1 MISRTWPGPRW
12 TKTLSLEAADGISI
26 DAPVCVR
33 KATRTAANV
42 EFSASMVRRLPS
54 QVTAG
59 GCGGVCSAVGGV
71 GATASGTTDVG
82 TAGVGVDGFTAA
94 AGGLSLRTEFVAGA
108 GVACARAKDDMDR
121 TLVKQRQDRDLPIL
135 RGASFAKP
143 LPGTCDTALPFPLRP
158 ISENSRADRTSL
170 TNSRPRTIVLSN
182 LSSLKSRPRDIAGL
196 LPASEPSG

>member
-59 GCGGVCSAVGGV
+59 GCGGVCSAVGGA
-71 GATASGTTDVG
+71 GATASGPTDVG
-82 TAGVGVDGFTAA
+82 TAGAGVDGVTAET
-94 AGGLSLRTEFVAGA
+94 GGLSLQADFLAGVAGA
-108 GVACARAKDDMDR
+108 CAKDDTVR
-121 TLVKQRQDRDLPIL
+121 TLVKQRQDRALPIL
-135 RGASFAKP
+135 REASLAKP
-143 LPGTCDTALPFPLRP
+143 LPRVCATAYLFP
-158 ISENSRADRTSL
+158 
-170 TNSRPRTIVLSN
+170 
-182 LSSLKSRPRDIAGL
+182 
-196 LPASEPSG
+196 